1 LGAGAEAKRLELM
14 WLGRNSHS
22 VVKVP
27 ADHTD
32 VMHVTMTD
40 HELKLE
46 VADDSI
52 MSIKN
57 IELLVKSSFLHMQ

>member
-14 WLGRNSHS
+14 WLGRNNS